1 MARKSAATLKKEQA
15 AAEAAAL
22 EQGAADQEIETNV
35 TRIEGVVATL
45 TEDNAPQMFGH
56 GSLPE
61 LAARIKA
68 AIVDEVPDLSTKA
81 GRERV
86 ASVAHKVACA
96 KKDVENR
103 GRDYLRELKA
113 LPKVIEAELREW
125 IETMD
130 ELRDTIRKPLTELEA
145 AEKAEKERIQ
155 ANIDHIL
162 SMLEVGNP
170 TSDYLSGLLVALNE
184 TEFDEET
191 FGDRVEEAQAK
202 AAHVRTTLEA
212 QIKDLTIK
220 EQEAAELAQL
230 RREKAERDE
239 RDRQEAANKAEQDR
253 KDEEARQRIRD
264 ADQRTENARLELE
277 EERRRSTQRE
287 EDARNQERTRLENE
301 QRQQREQ
308 EQRKADDA
316 AREEQARQADQ
327 EHRGRV
333 NRAALDTF
341 MELKKEGA
349 PVLNE
354 VQAKL
359 VVAAIVRGMIPG
371 VQIHY

>member
-1 MARKSAATLKKEQA
+1 MARKSAATIKKEQA

-22 EQGAADQEIETNV
+22 EQGAAEAGTDVAT
-35 TRIEGVVATL
+35 IEGVVATL
-45 TEDNAPQMFGH
+45 TEDNAPMIFGH
-56 GSLPE
+56 GSLPDLVKQIE
-61 LAARIKA
+61 AT
-68 AIVDEVPDLSTKA
+68 IVDEVPDLSTNA

-86 ASVAHKVACA
+86 ASLAYRVARA
-96 KKDVENR
+96 KKAIDDH
-103 GRDYLRELKA
+103 GRDHLRKLKA
-113 LPKVIEAELREW
+113 LPKVIEGELREW
-125 IETMD
+125 NTSMD
-130 ELRDTIRKPLTELEA
+130 SLRDRIRAPLTELEQ

-184 TEFDEET
+184 TDFDEAT

-202 AAHVRTTLEA
+202 AEHVRTTLVA

-253 KDEEARQRIRD
+253 KDEEARQRIKD
-264 ADQRTENARLELE
+264 ADQRAENARLELE
-277 EERRRSTQRE
+277 QERRLSEQRE
-287 EDARNQERTRLENE
+287 ENARNQERTRLENE

-341 MELKKEGA
+341 MELKKDGA
-349 PVLNE
+349 AVLNE
-354 VQAKL
+354 AQAKL